1 MPIETFT
8 RQTRADDAATHASL
22 LRGLSTIPDVT
33 VTDGGNPVKFQRKR
47 NMLKNRW
54 AMSGSVE
61 VRRGVVTLTID
72 GQGSMHQKFAEEI
85 LAHLPA
91 DMTNDHGLTAAVERM
106 TKSERFFSSL
116 ELNHLINEFRPDEQV
131 RLMAACAIDDK
142 VGLIVATDKRI
153 LLKDRGAFSS
163 RTKEIYPRQVTSI
176 STKKAFGNEVL
187 ELTASGARIV
197 IRNLQAGRAD
207 AIANLIRDG
216 QNAPTAPPT
225 APASSSADELAK
237 LAQLHAAG
245 ALTDD
250 EFSSAKARILGL

>member
-1 MPIETFT
+1 M
-8 RQTRADDAATHASL
+8 
-22 LRGLSTIPDVT
+22 
-33 VTDGGNPVKFQRKR
+33 
-47 NMLKNRW
+47 
-54 AMSGSVE
+54 
-61 VRRGVVTLTID
+61 
-72 GQGSMHQKFAEEI
+72 
-85 LAHLPA
+85 
-91 DMTNDHGLTAAVERM
+91 
-106 TKSERFFSSL
+106 
-116 ELNHLINEFRPDEQV
+116 
-131 RLMAACAIDDK
+131 
-142 VGLIVATDKRI
+142 
-153 LLKDRGAFSS
+153 
-163 RTKEIYPRQVTSI
+163 
-176 STKKAFGNEVL
+176 